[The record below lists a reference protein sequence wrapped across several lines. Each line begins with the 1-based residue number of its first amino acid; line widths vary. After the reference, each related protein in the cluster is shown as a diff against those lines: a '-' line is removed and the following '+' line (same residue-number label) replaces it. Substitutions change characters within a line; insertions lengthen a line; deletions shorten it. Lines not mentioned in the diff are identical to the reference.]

1 MQEGKFSIMG
11 IIYTRFGNRYFM
23 NDGKEVIKSDVGKY
37 ENFETRWTE
46 KMIVQASPIGW
57 RVKMYP

>member
-1 MQEGKFSIMG
+1 
-11 IIYTRFGNRYFM
+11 M